1 MNEAQTIETVG
12 QQVAVMEDR
21 AGKYLTF
28 KLAEEEYGIE
38 ILKVREIMGLMPVTS
53 VPQTP
58 VYVRGV
64 INLRGK
70 VIPVVDLRT
79 KFGMQAIEDT
89 EETCIIVV
97 DVSTDGQV
105 ANMGIVV
112 DRVEEVLDIVAGDIE
127 DTPSL
132 GAGVN
137 TDFILGM
144 GKVGERVKMLL
155 DIDRVLL
162 SATIATESIL
172 TSEREI
178 KSNTADS
185 SEKSAEAE
193 SKDSDDTEEK
203 EEENRE

>member
-1 MNEAQTIETVG
+1 MSEAQTIETVG
-12 QQVAVMEDR
+12 QQVAAMEDR

-28 KLAEEEYGIE
+28 KLAEEEYGLE

-70 VIPVVDLRT
+70 VIPVVDLRN
-79 KFGMQAIEDT
+79 KFGMQATEDT

-97 DVSTDGQV
+97 DVNRDGDV

-112 DRVEEVLDIVAGDIE
+112 DKVEEVLDIGGDDIE

-155 DIDRVLL
+155 DIDKVLL
-162 SATIATESIL
+162 SATIVTEDIL
-172 TSEREI
+172 ASGREVT
-178 KSNTADS
+178 KDTADS
-185 SEKSAEAE
+185 SAE
-193 SKDSDDTEEK
+193 SAQSESEDTDNTGEK
-203 EEENRE
+203 EEEN